1 MLFDTHAHYDDEA
14 FDPDRELLLESLP
27 QRGVALVLNPGCD
40 LDSSRKAV
48 SYAAAYP
55 HVYAAVGIHPEN
67 CAGFVPADIDVL
79 RELAR
84 QPKVAAIG
92 EIGLDY
98 YWAENPPRELQQ
110 QVLRAQ
116 LALARALRLPVIF
129 HDREAHGDSL
139 AIVRE
144 FPDVTGVF
152 HCFSGSPEMAREL
165 LDLGWYLG
173 FDGPVTYK
181 NARRAAGF
189 TQEAAAEQ
197 LGLSVES
204 IRAYET
210 GQRVPPNDV
219 VEQMV
224 ICYNAQRLAYQHL
237 HETNALMSR
246 VVPALEQRSVLE
258 AAVRIYNRMAR
269 FQREHG
275 VERLMAI
282 AEDGQIDQ
290 GERQEFE
297 AIMEDIRDI
306 VKSGLELEVFCG
318 KEEP

>member
-1 MLFDTHAHYDDEA
+1 M
-14 FDPDRELLLESLP
+14 
-27 QRGVALVLNPGCD
+27 
-40 LDSSRKAV
+40 
-48 SYAAAYP
+48 
-55 HVYAAVGIHPEN
+55 PEECRN
-67 CAGFVPADIDVL
+67 I
-79 RELAR
+79 
-84 QPKVAAIG
+84 
-92 EIGLDY
+92 
-98 YWAENPPRELQQ
+98 
-110 QVLRAQ
+110 
-116 LALARALRLPVIF
+116 
-129 HDREAHGDSL
+129 
-139 AIVRE
+139 
-144 FPDVTGVF
+144 
-152 HCFSGSPEMAREL
+152 
-165 LDLGWYLG
+165 
-173 FDGPVTYK
+173 YK

-204 IRAYET
+204 VRAYET

-246 VVPALEQRSVLE
+246 VVPELEQRSVLE

-269 FQREHG
+269 FQREHR

>member
-1 MLFDTHAHYDDEA
+1 M
-14 FDPDRELLLESLP
+14 
-27 QRGVALVLNPGCD
+27 
-40 LDSSRKAV
+40 
-48 SYAAAYP
+48 
-55 HVYAAVGIHPEN
+55 PEECRN
-67 CAGFVPADIDVL
+67 I
-79 RELAR
+79 
-84 QPKVAAIG
+84 
-92 EIGLDY
+92 
-98 YWAENPPRELQQ
+98 
-110 QVLRAQ
+110 
-116 LALARALRLPVIF
+116 
-129 HDREAHGDSL
+129 
-139 AIVRE
+139 
-144 FPDVTGVF
+144 
-152 HCFSGSPEMAREL
+152 
-165 LDLGWYLG
+165 
-173 FDGPVTYK
+173 YK

-210 GQRVPPNDV
+210 GQRIPPNDV

-246 VVPALEQRSVLE
+246 VVPEQRSVLE